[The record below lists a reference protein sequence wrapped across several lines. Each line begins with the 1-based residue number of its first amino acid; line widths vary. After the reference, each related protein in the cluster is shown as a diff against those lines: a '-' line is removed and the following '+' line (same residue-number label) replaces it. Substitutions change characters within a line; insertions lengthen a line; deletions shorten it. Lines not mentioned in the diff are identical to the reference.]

1 MKARSRVLL
10 LTLLLTVVLWPDQK
24 LTARS
29 SYTPLVCEAFNMAKT
44 VFIGR
49 VVNASQKRE
58 YVYDDDGDEPS
69 VSCSLELI
77 FEVVES
83 FSGTPG
89 RLMTVWESVGETCED
104 TGYAL
109 GEIYLVYAYEVEDE
123 GGDKKLWAG
132 DRTRSLGPISIT
144 ASDGQWIQEYQHN
157 LRKEYDD
164 ELAFLRRASRKI
176 LSGARIFGLARSS
189 GRILSNND
197 KGYKYSLADVTIKI
211 ENERQ
216 SIEVKTDSDGKYEVQ
231 GLEPGIYRVTAV
243 APEGYVP
250 VRSVSWRD
258 YSKSWEKE
266 LSLRDCGCAQMIF
279 ELDPSPRVHGRVLDA
294 EGKPLGGVEISLI
307 SEKWREKGEIKDGEM
322 KSFQT
327 LYSNS
332 DAEGRYKIEKVAPGR
347 YLLGANVIRP
357 TPQSP
362 YARIFY
368 PGVSDIKQAEII
380 SVEPGKAAGPFD
392 LSLKQKLEKHTI
404 RGIVV
409 WPDDTPVIGAQIK
422 VLDPEEWM
430 RRGHDATTDERGRF
444 TIEVMKDYEY
454 KIRVYWCDNDSSSYE
469 EEMLKFSGDVKDLK
483 IMLSKQ

>member
-1 MKARSRVLL
+1 MKARSRVFL
-10 LTLLLTVVLWPDQK
+10 LTLLLNVVLWPDK
-24 LTARS
+24 ELTARS
-29 SYTPLVCEAFNMAKT
+29 YYTPLVCEAFNMAKA

-58 YVYDDDGDEPS
+58 HVYGDDGDEPS
-69 VSCSLELI
+69 VSCSLELV
-77 FEVVES
+77 FEVIES

-89 RLMTVWESVGETCED
+89 RLMTVWESGGETCED

-132 DRTRSLGPISIT
+132 ARTRSLGSISII
-144 ASDGQWIQEYQHN
+144 ASDGQWNQEYQRN

-164 ELAFLRRASRKI
+164 EIEFLRRVSRKI

-197 KGYKYSLADVTIKI
+197 KGYKDSLAGVTIKV

-216 SIEVKTDSDGKYEVQ
+216 SLEVKTDSDGKYDVH
-231 GLEPGIYRVTAV
+231 GLESGNYRVTAV

-258 YSKSWEKE
+258 YSKSWDKE

-279 ELDPSPRVHGRVLDA
+279 ELDPSPRVHGRVLDT
-294 EGKPLGGVEISLI
+294 EGKPLEGVEISLI
-307 SEKWREKGEIKDGEM
+307 SEKWREEEEIKDGEI

-327 LYSNS
+327 LYSNT

-347 YLLGANVIRP
+347 YLLGVNVIRP

-368 PGVSDIKQAEII
+368 PGVSDIKQAEVI
-380 SVEPGKAAGPFD
+380 SVESGKATGPFN

-404 RGIVV
+404 RGSVV
-409 WPDDTPVIGAQIK
+409 WPDDTPVVGAQIK
-422 VLDPEEWM
+422 LLDPEERL

-444 TIEVMKDYEY
+444 TIEGVKDYEY
-454 KIRVYWCDNDSSSYE
+454 KIRVYWHDNESAASE
-469 EEMLKFSGDVKDLK
+469 EEKLKFSDDVKELK
-483 IMLSKQ
+483 IVLSKR